1 MPTDSPTI
9 VIEKFNINVL
19 TKAPQSTIFHNLM
32 NKYNFKTT
40 FSKCTT
46 SNNTQVTIYEFMH

>member
-1 MPTDSPTI
+1 MPTDCPTT
-9 VIEKFNINVL
+9 VIGKQNINVL

-32 NKYNFKTT
+32 NKYNFKPT

-46 SNNTQVTIYEFMH
+46 INKTQINHI